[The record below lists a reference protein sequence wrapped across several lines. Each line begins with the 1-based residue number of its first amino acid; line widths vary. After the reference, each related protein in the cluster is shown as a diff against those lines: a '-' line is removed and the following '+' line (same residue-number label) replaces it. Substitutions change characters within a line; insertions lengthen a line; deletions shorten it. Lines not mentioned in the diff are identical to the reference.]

1 MVLKFVI
8 SNLYIEYIFL
18 YFMKI
23 KIKVK
28 INQPKTEV
36 LEKGDVWKVNVK
48 AKPEQGK
55 ANLEIIKF
63 FSKIFKK
70 KVKIIRGLK
79 SKNKILE
86 INN

>member
-1 MVLKFVI
+1 
-8 SNLYIEYIFL
+8 
-18 YFMKI
+18 MKI

-28 INQPKTEV
+28 LNQPKTEI
-36 LEKGDVWKVNVK
+36 LEKKDIWKLNLK

-63 FSKIFKK
+63 FSKMFKK
-70 KVKIIRGLK
+70 RVKIIRGLK